1 MIKFEHTIFAL
12 PFALIGAIVGSF
24 VYHPDLVAMAFT
36 NYEAFQIANPDARGP
51 FFIDPS
57 PWPSL
62 SQLFWITLAM
72 VGARSAAMALN
83 RLIDQVI
90 DAKNPRTSTRAI
102 PAGLLG
108 VKEVYLFVIGSFA
121 LLFLSAYM
129 LNPLAVKLLPIA
141 VFFLVI
147 YSYTKRFTWACHFV
161 LGIAIGLAP
170 LGGWV
175 GTTGTLHWEAVVLF
189 LAVALWTAGFD
200 IIYATQDVEFDRKA
214 KLYSIPSYFGIKK
227 ALLISRACHTLTL
240 IFLFALYFI
249 TPLGWIYLLGC
260 VVATGI
266 LLYEHSLVKHDD
278 LSKVDMAFFAM
289 NGILSVILFI
299 FTIGDLILL

>member
-12 PFALIGAIVGSF
+12 PFAFLGAVLGSF
-24 VYHPDLVAMAFT
+24 VMDS
-36 NYEAFQIANPDARGP
+36 
-51 FFIDPS
+51 S

-108 VKEVYLFVIGSFA
+108 VKEVYLFVIGSFV
-121 LLFLSAYM
+121 LLFFSAYM
-129 LNPLAVKLLPIA
+129 LNPLAVILLPIA
-141 VFFLVI
+141 VFFLI
-147 YSYTKRFTWACHFV
+147 FYSYTKRFTWACHFA

-175 GTTGTLHWEAVVLF
+175 GATGTLHWEALVLF

-214 KLYSIPSYFGIKK
+214 KLYSIPSYFGIRK
-227 ALLISRACHTLTL
+227 ALHISRACHALTL
-240 IFLFALYFI
+240 IFLIILYFI
-249 TPLGWIYLLGC
+249 TPLSWIYLLGC
-260 VVATGI
+260 LVAAGI

-299 FTIGDLILL
+299 FTIGDLLLL